1 MTTSPSSPSSV
12 HPTHFTLLRHGQSTW
27 NKAARIQGSS
37 DYSELTDK
45 GREQA
50 RRAAEHLTSLGW
62 SDAIDAVWSSPLTRA
77 RQTADIV
84 LPSISSIAAAATYTL
99 NDALREID
107 LYAFQGIAK
116 DAVPDEFRDA
126 YAAWKANPAEFEI
139 DGHRPVVELW
149 GRAADAWQD
158 LRAGAADL
166 GAASA
171 LVVAHNATNQALLCT
186 AMGLPPSAFRK
197 VLQSNAAV
205 SRVSF
210 PDAGGDGVVVQC
222 INRAPE
228 TMLDRICKLKEDE
241 GELLVLSCGE
251 LVLDVAARETALG
264 LGKRRA
270 TVVEADAATCDAIV
284 RERLRVARDDVT
296 FASDDGGLTVFHG
309 DCLIFFNSVP

>member
-1 MTTSPSSPSSV
+1 MTCHAPSSSV
-12 HPTHFTLLRHGQSTW
+12 HPTQFTLLRHGQSTW

-37 DYSELTDK
+37 DLSQLTDE

-50 RRAAEHLTSLGW
+50 RRAAEHLSSLGW

-84 LPSISSIAAAATYTL
+84 LPSIRSPISVRL

-107 LYAFQGIAK
+107 LYAFQGLAK

-149 GRAADAWQD
+149 ARAADAWRD

-166 GAASA
+166 SAASA

-210 PDAGGDGVVVQC
+210 PKADGDGVVIQC
-222 INRAPE
+222 INQAPE
-228 TMLDRICKLKEDE
+228 SVADVVGKLKEEE
-241 GELLVLSCGE
+241 GELLVISCGE
-251 LVLDVAARETALG
+251 LALDG
-264 LGKRRA
+264 LGA
-270 TVVEADAATCDAIV
+270 EIAHHVVEADAATCDAIV
-284 RERLRVARDDVT
+284 RERLHVGRDDVT

-309 DCLIFFNSVP
+309 DRLIFFNRIPNR